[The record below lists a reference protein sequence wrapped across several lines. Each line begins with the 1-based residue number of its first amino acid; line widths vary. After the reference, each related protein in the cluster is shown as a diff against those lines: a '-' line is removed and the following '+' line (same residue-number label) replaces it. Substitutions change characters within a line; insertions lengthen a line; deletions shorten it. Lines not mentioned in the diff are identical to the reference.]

1 MHSNMMSPSQSVLM
15 PTRKATAPTMGHSG
29 SSNQLSHLP
38 YSYAI
43 KRGPTH
49 IPHVVKL
56 HPITNKMTEIVE
68 EDVENNRIINASHS
82 SQQPSTADG
91 GKPLGFK
98 RGDQASR
105 GSNLKENDSLKKK
118 MRV

>member
-1 MHSNMMSPSQSVLM
+1 MSPSQSVLM

-29 SSNQLSHLP
+29 SSSQLSHLP

-43 KRGPTH
+43 KRGPKH
-49 IPHVVKL
+49 VPHVVKL

-68 EDVENNRIINASHS
+68 EDVENNRIINESQISH
-82 SQQPSTADG
+82 QTSTADG
-91 GKPLGFK
+91 IKPLGFK

>member
-1 MHSNMMSPSQSVLM
+1 MMSPNQSVVM

-49 IPHVVKL
+49 VPHVVKL
-56 HPITNKMTEIVE
+56 HPINNKMTEIVE
-68 EDVENNRIINASHS
+68 EDVENNRIVNASQASNH
-82 SQQPSTADG
+82 PSISDG
-91 GKPLGFK
+91 GSKPLGFK

-105 GSNLKENDSLKKK
+105 GSNLKENESLRKKHL
-118 MRV
+118 RV

>member
-1 MHSNMMSPSQSVLM
+1 MSPNQSVVM

-49 IPHVVKL
+49 VPHVVKL

-68 EDVENNRIINASHS
+68 EDVDNNRIINASQTSHQQS
-82 SQQPSTADG
+82 SADGG

-98 RGDQASR
+98 RGNQASR
-105 GSNLKENDSLKKK
+105 GSNLKENESLRKKHL
-118 MRV
+118 RV